1 MTNQISSTL
10 IGQQGKKPQ
19 NNSKHGEGHAD
30 HEEAQAGD
38 QAAAGSVLFGCLFT
52 RKQGLGYSRVANYSQ
67 AGGWTTGYPLITPG
81 SS

>member
-38 QAAAGSVLFGCLFT
+38 HGRQPLSKTSESKEERAVHKDVTVTKA
-52 RKQGLGYSRVANYSQ
+52 VAR
-67 AGGWTTGYPLITPG
+67 L
-81 SS
+81 